1 MLQQKGNKFLMLQL
15 MKNKTAGYV
24 VELAYN
30 DFSSAQ
36 QRNSM
41 LQEFLGPEYRLFKVR
56 LTAVAR
62 VGGGGGDYV
71 LFFSGRNCASKWKM
85 FWVNTIEDLCLI
97 KES

>member
-1 MLQQKGNKFLMLQL
+1 
-15 MKNKTAGYV
+15 V

-56 LTAVAR
+56 LTAGSR
-62 VGGGGGDYV
+62 GGGGG
-71 LFFSGRNCASKWKM
+71 G
-85 FWVNTIEDLCLI
+85 
-97 KES
+97 

>member
-1 MLQQKGNKFLMLQL
+1 
-15 MKNKTAGYV
+15 

-62 VGGGGGDYV
+62 VGTGGGIPCYDFLQKLFLNSRKYDAGCSFTEDY
-71 LFFSGRNCASKWKM
+71 LKM
-85 FWVNTIEDLCLI
+85 PRPL
-97 KES
+97 

>member
-1 MLQQKGNKFLMLQL
+1 MLKQKCNKFLILQL

-56 LTAVAR
+56 LTAVA
-62 VGGGGGDYV
+62 VGGGGF
-71 LFFSGRNCASKWKM
+71 LAIIFWQNCDLRWKC
-85 FWVNTIEDLCLI
+85 FGAIL
-97 KES
+97 